1 MPKVAATLA
10 SLLLIASSIGVNIAR
25 YPQVGRTVDAGQR
38 PDAVETANSA
48 PAQQQANVVEPA
60 SPNPQLTSKAEIEPA
75 QPAQA
80 AAVAVAENLR
90 AEESNT
96 SQPIADSAQLKSAGL
111 VPILGVRPMAP
122 IVGTQPALDSPGM
135 PEDVDAVRR
144 LPPIDPNVPTAA
156 DYQAVETEKATT
168 AYPATSTP

>member
-1 MPKVAATLA
+1 V
-10 SLLLIASSIGVNIAR
+10 
-25 YPQVGRTVDAGQR
+25 
-38 PDAVETANSA
+38 
-48 PAQQQANVVEPA
+48 
-60 SPNPQLTSKAEIEPA
+60 
-75 QPAQA
+75 QA

-122 IVGTQPALDSPGM
+122 IAGTQPALDSSGM
-135 PEDVDAVRR
+135 PADLDAVHR

-156 DYQAVETEKATT
+156 NFQSGEMDNATA
-168 AYPATSTP
+168 AYPETSTP